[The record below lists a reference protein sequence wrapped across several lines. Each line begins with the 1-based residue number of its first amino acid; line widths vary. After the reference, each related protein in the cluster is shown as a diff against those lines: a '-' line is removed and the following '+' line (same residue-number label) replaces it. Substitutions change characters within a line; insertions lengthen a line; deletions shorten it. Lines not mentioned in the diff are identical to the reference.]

1 MINIFIQNQTLEH
14 IGKNVLTTIFSI
26 SSSSRGLGQIKG
38 SYCTPLGEHT
48 VRAKIGT
55 DVPKYGIFKARR
67 WTGDVWNKNKDY
79 DSNDLIL
86 SRILWLS
93 GTKVGFNRLGDVDT
107 MQRFIYIHGTHE
119 EEKIGQPASHGCI
132 RMLNEDVIILFH
144 LVSIGERVLINE

>member
-14 IGKNVLTTIFSI
+14 IGKNGLSTIFSI
-26 SSSSRGLGQIKG
+26 SSSGRGLGQIKG
-38 SYCTPLGEHT
+38 SYCTPLGEHI
-48 VRAKIGT
+48 VSAKIGM

-67 WTGDVWNKNKDY
+67 WTGDVWNKNKHY

-93 GTKVGFNRLGDVDT
+93 GTQLGFNRLGDVDT
-107 MQRFIYIHGTHE
+107 MQRFIYIHGTNE
-119 EEKIGQPASHGCI
+119 EDKIGQAASHGCI
-132 RMLNEDVIILFH
+132 RMLNDDVISLFQ

>member
-14 IGKNVLTTIFSI
+14 IGKNGLSTIFSI
-26 SSSSRGLGQIKG
+26 SSSGRGLGQIKG
-38 SYCTPLGEHT
+38 SYCTPLGEHI

-55 DVPKYGIFKARR
+55 GVPKYGIFKARR
-67 WTGDVWNKNKDY
+67 WTGDVWNKDKHY

-93 GTKVGFNRLGDVDT
+93 GTQLGFNRLGNVDT

-132 RMLNEDVIILFH
+132 RMLNDDVISLFQ

>member
-1 MINIFIQNQTLEH
+1 M
-14 IGKNVLTTIFSI
+14 
-26 SSSSRGLGQIKG
+26 
-38 SYCTPLGEHT
+38 
-48 VRAKIGT
+48 

-67 WTGDVWNKNKDY
+67 WTGDVWNKNKHY

-93 GTKVGFNRLGDVDT
+93 GTQLGFNRLGDVDT

-119 EEKIGQPASHGCI
+119 EDKIGKAASHGCI
-132 RMLNEDVIILFH
+132 RMLNDDVISLFQ